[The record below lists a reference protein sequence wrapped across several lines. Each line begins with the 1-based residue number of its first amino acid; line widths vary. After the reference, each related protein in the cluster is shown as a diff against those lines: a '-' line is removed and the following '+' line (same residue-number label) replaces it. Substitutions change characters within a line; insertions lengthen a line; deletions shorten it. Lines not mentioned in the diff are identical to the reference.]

1 MSVAWKIGTCLTSKC
16 LLLLENVSKK
26 ILFEASQAV
35 FWSPGGQKEEV
46 KCVVGG
52 AKCSI
57 GHKIESEP
65 LTLSFIQCPLLFPTF
80 FWTFSRLYSFTNVS
94 SEST

>member
-1 MSVAWKIGTCLTSKC
+1 MSVAWKMGTCLTSKC

-46 KCVVGG
+46 KCVVGE

-65 LTLSFIQCPLLFPTF
+65 LPFIFHTMSSPFSNLFLDIF
-80 FWTFSRLYSFTNVS
+80 
-94 SEST
+94 

>member
-1 MSVAWKIGTCLTSKC
+1 MSVAWKMGTCLTSKC

-46 KCVVGG
+46 KCVLVG
-52 AKCSI
+52 
-57 GHKIESEP
+57 
-65 LTLSFIQCPLLFPTF
+65 Q
-80 FWTFSRLYSFTNVS
+80 NVVLD
-94 SEST
+94 TKLRVNP

>member
-1 MSVAWKIGTCLTSKC
+1 MSVAWKMGTCLTYKC

-65 LTLSFIQCPLLFPTF
+65 LTFIFHTMSSPFFNLLLDIF
-80 FWTFSRLYSFTNVS
+80 
-94 SEST
+94 